1 MTRLGWF
8 LRAGLL
14 VAAAFPSAGAAS
26 SWGFSDASLSIR
38 SKDAKAGDQIKH
50 TLSTSKPIEKPIPLK
65 DTDNIKIVLTTQK
78 DSVPEK
84 PHQAFILFKNAEA
97 QLDVA
102 YPLEV
107 KDSGKAKFDMKSKDI
122 PSQLL
127 QPGREIEAS
136 IVIASF
142 GDAEGHNKPAFRLLV
157 DPSVEAST
165 TTDPLAYGKLDEIHH
180 IFKPE
185 AQSPPALSCSAF
197 VVLVLATL
205 PFLTGMWFAL
215 GANLRHL
222 PKAFCASPIAHT
234 VFLSSVISV
243 EAVFYM
249 YYTTWN
255 LFQILPVLAA
265 LGLLAVVAGSR
276 ALGEVQSRRLAGLR

>member
-1 MTRLGWF
+1 M
-8 LRAGLL
+8 
-14 VAAAFPSAGAAS
+14 
-26 SWGFSDASLSIR
+26 
-38 SKDAKAGDQIKH
+38 
-50 TLSTSKPIEKPIPLK
+50 
-65 DTDNIKIVLTTQK
+65 LTY
-78 DSVPEK
+78 
-84 PHQAFILFKNAEA
+84 HQ
-97 QLDVA
+97 
-102 YPLEV
+102 
-107 KDSGKAKFDMKSKDI
+107 KSKDI

-205 PFLTGMWFAL
+205 PFLTGMVCPS
-215 GANLRHL
+215 
-222 PKAFCASPIAHT
+222 PKSAS
-234 VFLSSVISV
+234 
-243 EAVFYM
+243 
-249 YYTTWN
+249 WN
-255 LFQILPVLAA
+255 LS
-265 LGLLAVVAGSR
+265 GLT
-276 ALGEVQSRRLAGLR
+276 